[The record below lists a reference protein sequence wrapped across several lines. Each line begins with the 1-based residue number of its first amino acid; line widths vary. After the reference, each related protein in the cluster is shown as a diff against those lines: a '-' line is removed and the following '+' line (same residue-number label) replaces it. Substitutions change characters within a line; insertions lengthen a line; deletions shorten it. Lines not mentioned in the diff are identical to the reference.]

1 MKCRVSII
9 ALLAACC
16 VILVIG
22 AKAPLSHPRIPMN
35 HMRTAHSVV
44 QLIAAERQYAARFP
58 AAGLTC
64 DLRQLAQSGMVDEV
78 LASGEKAGYQYE
90 LHGCDATSSVAA
102 FSVSAVPVAQ
112 GRTGEFAFCANQEG
126 VLWYAG
132 GGSAVECFRARTRWN
147 KPDPL
152 RD

>member
-1 MKCRVSII
+1 MKRRASII

-16 VILVIG
+16 AILGI
-22 AKAPLSHPRIPMN
+22 AAIAPLSHPRIPLN
-35 HMRTAHSVV
+35 HMRTARSVV

-58 AAGLTC
+58 AAGFTC
-64 DLRQLAQSGMVDEV
+64 DLRQLAQSGMVDKG

-90 LHGCDATSSVAA
+90 LHGCDATASVAA
-102 FSVSAVPVAQ
+102 FSVSAVPIAQ

-132 GGSAVECFRARTRWN
+132 GGSADECFRARTRWN
-147 KPDPL
+147 KSDPL